1 VAAEL
6 RIVAG
11 SVSARATLNGSRTAR
26 AVLDA
31 LPIEA
36 AAQTWGDEIYFAIP
50 VSLPEDDAQDV
61 VERGDL
67 GYWPPGRAFC
77 IFFGPTPA
85 SRGDECRPASP
96 VNVLGRV
103 EGDATAFRAVR
114 AGTRVRLERMDAA
127 TPVAGSTTQSGSARP
142 SSR

>member
-1 VAAEL
+1 VATAL

-11 SVSARATLNGSRTAR
+11 PVSALATVDDSATGRAIA
-26 AVLDA
+26 AA

-36 AAQTWGDEIYFAIP
+36 VAQTWGDEIYFAIP
-50 VSLPEDDAQDV
+50 VSLPEDGAREV

-77 IFFGPTPA
+77 IFFGRTPA

-96 VNVLGRV
+96 VNVFGHV
-103 EGDATAFRAVR
+103 EGDATVFRGVR
-114 AGTRVRLERMDAA
+114 AGTPVRLERVEP
-127 TPVAGSTTQSGSARP
+127 TPPGGHGTSGPRAVQQAR
-142 SSR
+142 R